1 MLRRPFRFLLR
12 DSHWGFVF
20 KIQIFHVPV
29 SFISTHNLW
38 SYFPEDVP
46 QPAFSIVLNKRGSLF
61 SGGSGLEMKQKCPG
75 LGIGPRLATAADH
88 TQGCGAWKAVAIPW
102 LWGSRTGRTSD
113 VPARSLPVRI
123 QRLKQTKTVLS
134 CVLNMTFVIYWN
146 CSKTHN
152 RNGTLLTVHLRMPSW
167 VAFTHTGVWS
177 PISTHRTLFIL

>member
-29 SFISTHNLW
+29 SFVSTHNLW

-88 TQGCGAWKAVAIPW
+88 TQGCGAWKAVATPW
-102 LWGSRTGRTSD
+102 LWGSRTGHQMCLHR
-113 VPARSLPVRI
+113 VSLSGFRGLNRR
-123 QRLKQTKTVLS
+123 RLCSLAFWTWHLLS
-134 CVLNMTFVIYWN
+134 IEI
-146 CSKTHN
+146 
-152 RNGTLLTVHLRMPSW
+152 
-167 VAFTHTGVWS
+167 VAKHT
-177 PISTHRTLFIL
+177 